1 MTFSLSSL
9 SFDSSLES
17 SMAALRR
24 DVLANNLST
33 MRNYHFAI
41 FRYDPR
47 EEFKLRSQVRRLSDE
62 LKGKGWNVLSISLQQ
77 LLIKRLKEE
86 EPRVIQ
92 SIIRTEKCLYQGDP
106 ERALNDLK
114 HKIAHYY
121 VEGVDGI
128 ARDVIALVEKFAQQ
142 YPDSCNRTLIFIGRT
157 GALYPFFRSSVLLK
171 HIDGKTRNIPMVL
184 LYPGERKDTSA
195 LSFMGEVSTDRDYRP
210 RIYG

>member
-17 SMAALRR
+17 TMAALRR

-41 FRYDPR
+41 LRYDPR

-92 SIIRTEKCLYQGDP
+92 SIIRTENRLYQRNP
-106 ERALNDLK
+106 ERALNHLK
-114 HKIAHYY
+114 DKVAGY

-128 ARDVIALVEKFAQQ
+128 ARDVIALVDEFAQQ
-142 YPDSCNRTLIFIGRT
+142 YPDSCDRTLIFIGRT
-157 GALYPFFRSSVLLK
+157 GALYPFFRSSALLK
-171 HIDGKTRNIPMVL
+171 HIDGRTRNIPMVL